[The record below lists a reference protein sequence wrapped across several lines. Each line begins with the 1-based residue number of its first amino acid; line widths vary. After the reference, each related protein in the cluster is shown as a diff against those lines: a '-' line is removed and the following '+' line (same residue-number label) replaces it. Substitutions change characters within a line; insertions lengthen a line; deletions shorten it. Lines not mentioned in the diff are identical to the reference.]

1 MDQNLSFG
9 QAFEAA
15 RNAIGP
21 GGVFHWHGNIYNT
34 YRLEEWNAMSA
45 SDRAHFAQQVQ
56 PEIQPGEGRIR
67 NHHEVAYNDGKSE
80 EPLNHKSE
88 DDNKS
93 KPDGTEKPDGPEK
106 TEPEKPFDPNNPD
119 PDTPNPPDD
128 GEIHVLGYTNV
139 EIEGQ
144 EHFAGHLYDGDHI
157 YLIDIDKDDN
167 HEYDIAISDNNK
179 DGKLTMNESID
190 ISEYHYTRERLFIDA
205 VLEGTS
211 NQVATNTQDDISP
224 DTPDYVNDANTTI

>member
-1 MDQNLSFG
+1 MFRERQINKETINSKRCNSKRHVYSG
-9 QAFEAA
+9 K
-15 RNAIGP
+15 RNHYPIIEQCQHRKP
-21 GGVFHWHGNIYNT
+21 IVNIY
-34 YRLEEWNAMSA
+34 
-45 SDRAHFAQQVQ
+45 
-56 PEIQPGEGRIR
+56 RIR